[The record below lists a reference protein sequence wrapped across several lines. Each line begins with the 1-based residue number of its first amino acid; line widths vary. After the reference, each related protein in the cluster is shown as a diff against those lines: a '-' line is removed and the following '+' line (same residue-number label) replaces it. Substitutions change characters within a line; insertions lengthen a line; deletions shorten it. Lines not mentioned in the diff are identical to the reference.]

1 MPLEQ
6 DFNHEF
12 MKKLLFS
19 IFCVLSYGVQA
30 QDTFSIIALDPETGD
45 IGSAGAS
52 CINLNNSNWD
62 QWITDIIPGKGGVN
76 SQAYVCIPNVNLE
89 NAMDRMATGDSP
101 QEIIDWLMLNDACGS
116 QNFNPEYRQYG
127 IVDFDLAGNPRSAG
141 FTGSL
146 TDDYKEDRQGLTYSI
161 QGNILLDQSVID
173 QMEFNFLNTTGT
185 LADRLMAA
193 LQGANFPGADNRCL
207 SSGTSSRAAYMV
219 VYHADDTPGEPYLRL
234 VVPAQSPGIEPIDLL
249 QGLYDD
255 FTTLGVEDQNILDKV
270 KLWPNPA
277 SNRINLTLSGQVIL
291 QEVEVRNVLGQ
302 RQKVQLSEN
311 SLEIGD
317 LSPGLYLIKVYTST
331 GTQVLR
337 FIKS

>member
-1 MPLEQ
+1 
-6 DFNHEF
+6 
-12 MKKLLFS
+12 MKNVLLS
-19 IFCVLSYGVQA
+19 TLLILGLSVQA

-62 QWITDIIPGKGGVN
+62 QWITDIIPGRGGVN

-127 IVDFDLAGNPRSAG
+127 IVDFDLAGNSRSAG

-173 QMEFNFLNTTGT
+173 QMEFNFINTSGT

-219 VYHADDTPGEPYLRL
+219 VYHADDTPGAPYLRL

-249 QGLYDD
+249 QDLYDD
-255 FTTLGVEDQNILDKV
+255 FTLSTEDQNILNHLKI
-270 KLWPNPA
+270 WPNPVE
-277 SNRINLTLSGQVIL
+277 NRLNLTLPGQVIL
-291 QEVEVRNVLGQ
+291 QGVEVRNVIGQ
-302 RQKVQLSEN
+302 RQKTELLKN
-311 SLEIGD
+311 SLD
-317 LSPGLYLIKVYTST
+317 VAHLSPGLYLIKIYTSA
-331 GTQVLR
+331 GAQLMR

>member
-1 MPLEQ
+1 
-6 DFNHEF
+6 
-12 MKKLLFS
+12 MKQVLLS
-19 IFCVLSYGVQA
+19 TLLILGLSVQA

-62 QWITDIIPGKGGVN
+62 QWITDIIPGRGGVN

-127 IVDFDLAGNPRSAG
+127 IVDFDLAGNSRSAG

-173 QMEFNFLNTTGT
+173 QMEFNFINTSGT

-219 VYHADDTPGEPYLRL
+219 VYHADDTQGAPYLRL

-249 QGLYDD
+249 QDLYDD
-255 FTTLGVEDQNILDKV
+255 FTLSTEDQNILNHLKI
-270 KLWPNPA
+270 WPNPVE
-277 SNRINLTLSGQVIL
+277 NRLYLTLPGQVIL
-291 QEVEVRNVLGQ
+291 QGVEVRNVIGQ
-302 RQKVQLSEN
+302 RQKTELLKN
-311 SLEIGD
+311 SLD
-317 LSPGLYLIKVYTST
+317 VAHLSPGLYLIKIYTSA
-331 GTQVLR
+331 GAQLMR

>member
-1 MPLEQ
+1 
-6 DFNHEF
+6 
-12 MKKLLFS
+12 MKNVLLS
-19 IFCVLSYGVQA
+19 TLLILGLSVQA

-62 QWITDIIPGKGGVN
+62 QWITDIIPGRGGVN

-127 IVDFDLAGNPRSAG
+127 IVDFDLAGNSRSAG

-173 QMEFNFLNTTGT
+173 QMEFNFINTSGT

-193 LQGANFPGADNRCL
+193 LQGANFPGADIRCL
-207 SSGTSSRAAYMV
+207 SSGTSSRASYMV
-219 VYHADDTPGEPYLRL
+219 VYHADDTPGAPYLSL

-249 QGLYDD
+249 QDLYDD
-255 FTTLGVEDQNILDKV
+255 FTLSTEDQNILNHLKI
-270 KLWPNPA
+270 WPNPVE
-277 SNRINLTLSGQVIL
+277 NRLYLTLAGQVIL
-291 QEVEVRNVLGQ
+291 QGVEVRNIIGQ
-302 RQKVQLSEN
+302 RQKIELLKN
-311 SLEIGD
+311 SLD
-317 LSPGLYLIKVYTST
+317 VAHLSPGLYLIKIYTSA
-331 GTQVLR
+331 GAQLMR

>member
-1 MPLEQ
+1 
-6 DFNHEF
+6 
-12 MKKLLFS
+12 MKQVLLS
-19 IFCVLSYGVQA
+19 ALLIVGLSVQA

-62 QWITDIIPGKGGVN
+62 QWITDIIPGRGGVN

-127 IVDFDLAGNPRSAG
+127 IVDFDLAGNSRSAG

-173 QMEFNFLNTTGT
+173 QMEFNFINTSGT

-219 VYHADDTPGEPYLRL
+219 VYHADDTPGAPYLRL

-249 QGLYDD
+249 QDLYDD
-255 FTTLGVEDQNILDKV
+255 FTLSTEDQNILNHLKI
-270 KLWPNPA
+270 WPNPVE
-277 SNRINLTLSGQVIL
+277 NRLNLTLPGQVIL
-291 QEVEVRNVLGQ
+291 QGVEVRNIIGQ
-302 RQKVQLSEN
+302 RQKIELLKN
-311 SLEIGD
+311 SLD
-317 LSPGLYLIKVYTST
+317 VAHLSPGLYLIKIYTSA
-331 GTQVLR
+331 GAQLMR

>member
-1 MPLEQ
+1 
-6 DFNHEF
+6 
-12 MKKLLFS
+12 MKQVLFS
-19 IFCVLSYGVQA
+19 TLLILGLSAQA
-30 QDTFSIIALDPETGD
+30 QDTFSIIAVDPETGD

-62 QWITDIIPGKGGVN
+62 QWITDIIPGRGGVN

-89 NAMDRMATGDSP
+89 NAMDRMSAGDSP

-146 TDDYKEDRQGLTYSI
+146 TDDYKEDRQGPTYSI

-173 QMEFNFLNTTGT
+173 QMEFNFNNTNGT

-207 SSGTSSRAAYMV
+207 ASGTSSRAAYMV
-219 VYHADDTPGEPYLRL
+219 VYHADDIPGAPYLRL

-255 FTTLGVEDQNILDKV
+255 FTTLGIDDQQKLHDI
-270 KLWPNPA
+270 KLWPNPV
-277 SNRINLTLSGQVIL
+277 NQQINLELAPEVIL
-291 QEVEVRNVLGQ
+291 QQVEVRNILGQ
-302 RQKVQLSEN
+302 KQSINQSGTA
-311 SLEIGD
+311 LEVAH
-317 LSPGLYLIKVYTST
+317 LSPGLYLLEVYTSA
-331 GTQVLR
+331 GKRILR
-337 FIKS
+337 FVKS

>member
-1 MPLEQ
+1 
-6 DFNHEF
+6 
-12 MKKLLFS
+12 MKNVLLS
-19 IFCVLSYGVQA
+19 TLLILGLSVQA

-62 QWITDIIPGKGGVN
+62 QWITDIIPGRGGVN

-127 IVDFDLAGNPRSAG
+127 IVDFDLAGNSRSAG

-173 QMEFNFLNTTGT
+173 QMEFNFINTSGT

-219 VYHADDTPGEPYLRL
+219 VYHADDTPGAPYLRL

-249 QGLYDD
+249 QDLYDD
-255 FTTLGVEDQNILDKV
+255 FTLSTEDQNILNHLKI
-270 KLWPNPA
+270 WPNPVE
-277 SNRINLTLSGQVIL
+277 NRLNLTLPGQVIL
-291 QEVEVRNVLGQ
+291 QGVEVRNVIGQ
-302 RQKVQLSEN
+302 RQKIELLKN
-311 SLEIGD
+311 SLD
-317 LSPGLYLIKVYTST
+317 VAHLSPGLYLIKIYTSA
-331 GTQVLR
+331 GAQLMR

>member
-1 MPLEQ
+1 
-6 DFNHEF
+6 
-12 MKKLLFS
+12 MKQVLLITS
-19 IFCVLSYGVQA
+19 LILGLSVQA
-30 QDTFSIIALDPETGD
+30 QDTFSIIAVDPETGD

-62 QWITDIIPGKGGVN
+62 QWITDIIPGRGGAN

-89 NAMDRMATGDSP
+89 NAMDRMSAGDSP

-146 TDDYKEDRQGLTYSI
+146 TDDYKEDRQGPTYSI

-173 QMEFNFLNTTGT
+173 QMEFNFNNTSGT

-193 LQGANFPGADNRCL
+193 LQGANFPGADSRCL
-207 SSGTSSRAAYMV
+207 ASGTSSRAAYMV
-219 VYHADDTPGEPYLRL
+219 VYHAEDTPGEPYLRL

-255 FTTLGVEDQNILDKV
+255 FTTLGVGDAEKLNQI
-270 KLWPNPA
+270 KLWPNPVDQ
-277 SNRINLTLSGQVIL
+277 RLNLELAHEVIL
-291 QEVEVRNVLGQ
+291 QQVEVRNILGQ
-302 RQKVQLSEN
+302 KQSINQSGTVL
-311 SLEIGD
+311 D
-317 LSPGLYLIKVYTST
+317 VAHLSPGLYLLKVYTSA
-331 GTQVLR
+331 GKRILR
-337 FIKS
+337 FVKS

>member
-1 MPLEQ
+1 
-6 DFNHEF
+6 
-12 MKKLLFS
+12 MKKSLCMKNLFLSLLLL
-19 IFCVLSYGVQA
+19 IVLSAQA
-30 QDTFSIIALDPETGD
+30 QDTFSIIAVDPETGD

-62 QWITDIIPGKGGVN
+62 QWITDIIPGRGGVN

-89 NAMDRMATGDSP
+89 NAMDRMSAGDSP

-173 QMEFNFLNTTGT
+173 QMEFNFINTTGT

-193 LQGANFPGADNRCL
+193 LQGANFPGADSRCL

-219 VYHADDTPGEPYLRL
+219 VYHAEDTPGVPYLRL

-255 FTTLGVEDQNILDKV
+255 FTTLGISDSEKLNQI

-277 SNRINLTLSGQVIL
+277 NQHINLECAPELIL
-291 QEVEVRNVLGQ
+291 QEVVLRNILGQ
-302 RQKVQLSEN
+302 KQSINQTGKT
-311 SLEIGD
+311 LEVGH
-317 LSPGLYLIKVYTST
+317 LTPGLYLLEVYTSV
-331 GTQVLR
+331 GKRILR
-337 FIKS
+337 FVKS

>member
-1 MPLEQ
+1 
-6 DFNHEF
+6 
-12 MKKLLFS
+12 MKNVLLS
-19 IFCVLSYGVQA
+19 TLLILGLSVQA

-62 QWITDIIPGKGGVN
+62 QWITDIIPGRGGVN

-127 IVDFDLAGNPRSAG
+127 IVDFDLAGNSRSAG

-173 QMEFNFLNTTGT
+173 QMEFNFINTSGT

-219 VYHADDTPGEPYLRL
+219 VYHADDTQGAPYLRL

-249 QGLYDD
+249 QDLYDD
-255 FTTLGVEDQNILDKV
+255 FTLSTEDQNILNHLKI
-270 KLWPNPA
+270 WPNPVE
-277 SNRINLTLSGQVIL
+277 NRLNLALPGQVIL
-291 QEVEVRNVLGQ
+291 QGVEVRNVIGQ
-302 RQKVQLSEN
+302 RQKTELLKN
-311 SLEIGD
+311 SLD
-317 LSPGLYLIKVYTST
+317 VAHLSPGLYLIKIYTSA
-331 GTQVLR
+331 GAQLMR

>member
-1 MPLEQ
+1 
-6 DFNHEF
+6 
-12 MKKLLFS
+12 MKKILLGTVL
-19 IFCVLSYGVQA
+19 IFGLSLHA
-30 QDTFSIIALDPETGD
+30 QDTFSIIAVDPETGD

-62 QWITDIIPGKGGVN
+62 QWITDIIPGRGGVN
-76 SQAYVCIPNVNLE
+76 SQAYVCIPNVNLA
-89 NAMDRMATGDSP
+89 NAMDRMSAGDSP

-127 IVDFDLAGNPRSAG
+127 IVDFDLGGNPRSAG

-173 QMEFNFLNTTGT
+173 QMEANFNNTTGT

-193 LQGANFPGADNRCL
+193 LQGANFPGADSRCL
-207 SSGTSSRAAYMV
+207 ASGTSSRAAYMV

-255 FTTLGVEDQNILDKV
+255 FTTLGVGDQPSLEALR
-270 KLWPNPA
+270 LWPNPA
-277 SNRINLTLSGQVIL
+277 AERINLEIPSEVIF
-291 QEVEVRNVLGQ
+291 QELEVRNVLGQ
-302 RQKVQLSEN
+302 KQFIFVDGN
-311 SLEIGD
+311 SFGVSHLT
-317 LSPGLYLIKVYTST
+317 SGLYIVRVYTSK
-331 GTQVLR
+331 GKHVLR
-337 FIKS
+337 FVKS